1 MMTAAI
7 RNAGGR
13 FSTGRMVREYAERAY
28 LPAHRKAIRLAAG
41 GGEAA
46 EQLARWRD
54 RMVAAWPD
62 VSVRSVIRANG
73 SVAVGSELAVE
84 VVATLGTLTV
94 DDVCVEV
101 VAGAP
106 DGQGGIVPRRV
117 VTGIHEGATGS
128 EQRFLA
134 VVPTEESG
142 RLAVAA
148 RVVPQRPDGGA
159 EPDFLIAWEDGGA

>member
-28 LPAHRKAIRLAAG
+28 LPAHRTAVRLAADRG
-41 GGEAA
+41 ARAA
-46 EQLARWRD
+46 ELARWRE
-54 RMVAAWPD
+54 RMEAAWPD
-62 VSVRSVIRANG
+62 VTVRSEIRANG

-84 VVATLGTLTV
+84 VVAALGSLTI
-94 DDVCVEV
+94 DDVRVEV

-117 VTGIHEGATGS
+117 VSGIHEGATGA

-134 VVPTEESG
+134 VVPAEESG

-148 RVVPQRPDGGA
+148 RVVPRRPDGGT
-159 EPDFLIAWEDGGA
+159 EPDFLIAWEDGEG